1 MFKLVENKNVLY
13 YRSDIFPENVNH
25 AFTTRKGG
33 YAPEPLNSLSTGT
46 AQYKEFSEYIIKN
59 RQLLCS
65 ILNMDIDKLVM
76 TDQEHTDNIAVL
88 DNGFKLSKNG
98 YLPST
103 DAVITIKQQLPSM
116 LFFADC
122 TPIILYDTQTKA
134 LGLIHAGWKG
144 TAKRITVKTAQ
155 LMIETYG
162 SKPENIIAAI
172 GPNIGQCCYEVSQ
185 DVADQLLS
193 TIPKQTI
200 SDTILKYKNLKP
212 YVSLKE
218 INALQLKSYNIKEI
232 DISSECTSCN
242 QELFFSHRMT
252 NGKTGRQSLIAQL
265 N

>member
-13 YRSDIFPENVNH
+13 YISDIFPENVNH

-33 YAPEPLNSLSTGT
+33 YAPAPLDGLSTGT
-46 AQYKEFSEYIIKN
+46 AQYKELSDYIIKN

-65 ILNMDIDKLVM
+65 ILGMNFNNLVM
-76 TDQEHTDNIAVL
+76 TDQEHTDNIVML
-88 DNGFKLSKNG
+88 DDGFKLSPNG

-103 DAVITIKQQLPSM
+103 DAVITSKKELPSL

-122 TPIILYDTQTKA
+122 TPVMLYDTNTNV

-144 TAKRITVKTAQ
+144 TVKKITLKTAR
-155 LMIETYG
+155 LMVEKYN

-185 DVADQLLS
+185 EVADQLLE
-193 TIPKQTI
+193 TIPEKQI
-200 SDTILKYKNLKP
+200 SDTIIKYKNSKP
-212 YVSLKE
+212 YVDLKQ

-232 DISSECTSCN
+232 DISPECTSCN
-242 QELFFSHRMT
+242 QNLFFSHRMT
-252 NGKTGRQSLIAQL
+252 KGKTGRQSLIAQL